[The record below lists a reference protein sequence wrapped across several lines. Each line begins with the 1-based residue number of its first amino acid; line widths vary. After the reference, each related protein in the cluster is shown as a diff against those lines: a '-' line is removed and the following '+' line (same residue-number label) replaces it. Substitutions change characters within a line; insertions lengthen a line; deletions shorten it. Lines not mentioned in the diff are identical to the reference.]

1 LWFGLC
7 SERDLDSEFIILY
20 IRDTPTYKGKQ
31 PKTQE
36 TDSMK
41 NQNLLGTLLA
51 IIILLG
57 LMTPLAR
64 ADTLVKSDFEQESFA
79 KTVDYFDYVRAYAT
93 LNGVPT
99 PSNIDQWHAN
109 MYMTYVNNS
118 GLKMLYAGLEEI
130 TTDESA
136 YLRIPMQSF
145 IMAYKTNE
153 NNRDVVL
160 ASTFLMLMA
169 FNESSNTLYPNSPD
183 SNDLLF
189 ASFSLGFDLSSLGAS
204 LPVLNSKTETIP
216 LTHEGNQWTWG
227 MKYTN
232 LTALWWQ
239 TWINPSNPRFR
250 NSWPVGLTV
259 YDELTF
265 TYTLTIDPATGTAT
279 LQENHVIGRMRD
291 LLIGALPLLWVH
303 YNSTGTYGML
313 GRKIANET
321 IYDYIQNN
329 GLKMSIINFQ
339 TSVMA
344 DHETYSQTPAGQ
356 NVTDTETPVTDTSIN
371 TYADDGE
378 KIFTADF
385 GTKKTYNLYNYT
397 ADPTETQ
404 YQTYDATART
414 AKIAGFAGN
423 TGLFTLHMDL
433 MKFLPLVVVHM
444 YPALFAK
451 SLSTI
456 ANMSRANYFYI
467 VAYPQYSGYRVEQD
481 PTFTAYIATSQDTT
495 PNQPL
500 GGAGVIIVALVIIV
514 VGVAVAVLL
523 ARRKPR
529 PRS

>member
-1 LWFGLC
+1 M
-7 SERDLDSEFIILY
+7 
-20 IRDTPTYKGKQ
+20 
-31 PKTQE
+31 KTKV
-36 TDSMK
+36 T
-41 NQNLLGTLLA
+41 LGTLL
-51 IIILLG
+51 IIIITIS
-57 LMTPLAR
+57 LMTPLAK
-64 ADTLVKSDFEQESFA
+64 AETLVKTDFEKESFA

-99 PSNIDQWHAN
+99 PNNIDLWHAN
-109 MYMTYVNNS
+109 MYMTYVNSS

-130 TTDESA
+130 TTDEST
-136 YLRIPMQSF
+136 YVRIPMQSF

-169 FNESSNTLYPNSPD
+169 FNESSNTLYQDSPD

-216 LTHEGNQWTWG
+216 LKHEGNQWTWG

-232 LTALWWQ
+232 LTALWWE
-239 TWINPSNPRFR
+239 TWINPDNPRFR

-265 TYTLTIDPATGTAT
+265 TYTLSIDSATGTAT
-279 LQENHVIGRMRD
+279 LQENHVIGRMRH
-291 LLIGALPLLWVH
+291 LFVGIIPALWVY

-313 GRKIANET
+313 GRKIGNET

-339 TSVMA
+339 TFVMA
-344 DHETYSQTPAGQ
+344 DHETYSQTIAGQ
-356 NVTDTETPVTDTSIN
+356 NVTDTEIPVTDTSIN

-378 KIFTADF
+378 KIFAADF
-385 GTKKTYNLYNYT
+385 STKKTYKLYNYT
-397 ADPTETQ
+397 ADPTETASN
-404 YQTYDATART
+404 TYNRIERNSTART

-423 TGLFTLHMDL
+423 AGLFTLHMDL
-433 MKFLPLVVVHM
+433 MKFLPLVVIHM
-444 YPALFAK
+444 YPTLFVK
-451 SLSTI
+451 SLSII

-467 VAYPQYSGYRVEQD
+467 VSYPQYSGYRVEHD
-481 PTFTAYIATSQDTT
+481 PTFTAYIAAISQDVTA
-495 PNQPL
+495 NQPA
-500 GGAGVIIVALVIIV
+500 GAGVLIVALVIIA
-514 VGVAVAVLL
+514 VGVATGVLI
-523 ARRKPR
+523 ARRKKR
-529 PRS
+529 

>member
-1 LWFGLC
+1 
-7 SERDLDSEFIILY
+7 
-20 IRDTPTYKGKQ
+20 
-31 PKTQE
+31 
-36 TDSMK
+36 MK
-41 NQNLLGTLLA
+41 NKTLLGTLLITIA
-51 IIILLG
+51 LIGII
-57 LMTPLAR
+57 TPLAR

-93 LNGVPT
+93 LNGVQT
-99 PSNIDQWHAN
+99 PSDFDKWHAN
-109 MYMTYVNNS
+109 MYMTYVNSS
-118 GLKMLYAGLEEI
+118 GLKLLYAGLEEI

-183 SNDLLF
+183 QNDVLY

-232 LTALWWQ
+232 LTALWWR
-239 TWINPSNPRFR
+239 TWINPGNPRFE
-250 NSWPVGLTV
+250 NSWPVALTV

-265 TYTLTIDPATGTAT
+265 TYTLTIDPDAGTAT
-279 LQENHVIGRMRD
+279 LQENHVIGRMRH
-291 LLIGALPLLWVH
+291 LFAGPIFPLWTY
-303 YNSTGTYGML
+303 YNSTGHYGL
-313 GRKIANET
+313 FGRVKLDNDT
-321 IYDYIQNN
+321 IYDFIQDNN
-329 GLKMSIINFQ
+329 LKMSIINFQ

-344 DHETYSQTPAGQ
+344 DHETYSQTASGQ
-356 NVTDTETPVTDTSIN
+356 NVTDEEVPVTDTSIN
-371 TYADDGE
+371 TFADDGE
-378 KIFTADF
+378 KIFNADF
-385 GTKKTYNLYNYT
+385 GTKKPYNLYNYT

-404 YQTYDATART
+404 YQTYDSTART

-423 TGLFTLHMDL
+423 GGLFALHIGL

-444 YPALFAK
+444 YPVLFAQ

-456 ANMSRANYFYI
+456 ANMSKANYFYI
-467 VAYPQYSGYRVEQD
+467 IAYPQYSGYRVEHD
-481 PTFTAYIATSQDTT
+481 PTFTAYIATSEATT
-495 PNQPL
+495 PNQP
-500 GGAGVIIVALVIIV
+500 GGIGIIVIALVIIV
-514 VGVAVAVLL
+514 VGIAVAVLL
-523 ARRKPR
+523 ARRKPK
-529 PRS
+529 PRN